1 MRVANA
7 SRALRRAAL
16 VLAFASAFAGCS
28 MGDATPKTIEVRM
41 QFSKYLPAS
50 LEVASGTTVEFVVV
64 NEDPIAHEFIIG
76 TEAEQLE
83 HEKGSLDDDHTGP
96 GEASV
101 PAESTVRLSF
111 TFAKA
116 GLLFYACH
124 LPGHYRYGMKGS
136 LKVI

>member
-1 MRVANA
+1 MRVAHA
-7 SRALRRAAL
+7 SRVLKGVALLLACAA
-16 VLAFASAFAGCS
+16 AFAACS
-28 MGDATPKTIEVRM
+28 TGPSTPSSIEVRM
-41 QFSKYLPAS
+41 HYSKYLPAS
-50 LEVASGTTVEFVVV
+50 LEVAAGSTVEFVIV

-76 TEAEQLE
+76 NEAEQLE
-83 HEKGSLDDDHTGP
+83 HEKGDIGDTHTGP

-101 PAESTVRLSF
+101 PAGSTVRMSF

-116 GLLFYACH
+116 GPLFYACH

>member
-1 MRVANA
+1 VHVANA

-16 VLAFASAFAGCS
+16 VLACASAFAGCS
-28 MGDATPKTIEVRM
+28 TGDAAPKTIEVRM
-41 QFSKYLPAS
+41 HFSKYLPDS
-50 LEVASGTTVEFVVV
+50 LEVAAGTTVEFVVV

-83 HEKGSLDDDHTGP
+83 HEKGSIDDDHTGP

-116 GLLFYACH
+116 GPLFYACH